1 MNLNDTDS
9 GMVPLYPPTPPPK
22 QPPQPQQY
30 QYQQEVP
37 LKVPEKNIP
46 KQQTKMDSTPIA
58 DIMQD
63 APGMMDAQDPRA
75 QFMNTSNYMPQP
87 PMMVAAASGSPQA
100 KAKKESGNPL
110 NLTDEQMSALVAGVC
125 AIIAFSGPVQEK
137 LSTTVPQFLSE
148 AGSRSTTGLIVSGLL
163 AAIIFFFAQRF
174 LNK

>member
-1 MNLNDTDS
+1 MNLNDTED
-9 GMVPLYPPTPPPK
+9 GMVPLYQQPPPK
-22 QPPQPQQY
+22 QAPP
-30 QYQQEVP
+30 
-37 LKVPEKNIP
+37 KIPEKNIP

-87 PMMVAAASGSPQA
+87 PMMVAASGSPQA

-125 AIIAFSGPVQEK
+125 AIIAFSGPVQDK

-148 AGSRSTTGLIVSGLL
+148 AGSRSTTGLIASGLL

>member
-1 MNLNDTDS
+1 MNLNDTED
-9 GMVPLYPPTPPPK
+9 GMVPLYHSQSQPQQPPPK
-22 QPPQPQQY
+22 QAPP
-30 QYQQEVP
+30 
-37 LKVPEKNIP
+37 KIPEKNIP

-87 PMMVAAASGSPQA
+87 PMMAASAPSQA
-100 KAKKESGNPL
+100 KVKKESGNPL
-110 NLTDEQMSALVAGVC
+110 NLTDEQMSALIAGVC
-125 AIIAFSGPVQEK
+125 AIVAFSGPVQDK

-148 AGSRSTTGLIVSGLL
+148 AGSRSTTGLVVSGLL

-174 LNK
+174 LNR